1 MYGSNNRI
9 GNHPN
14 GINKK
19 IAFHLAFH
27 VVHRKIVVFGI
38 SAHPKSIYPWINDV
52 FVYLCA
58 LYRCVR
64 M

>member
-1 MYGSNNRI
+1 MYDSNNRI
-9 GNHPN
+9 ENHPN

-27 VVHRKIVVFGI
+27 VVHRKILMFGI
-38 SAHPKSIYPWINDV
+38 YAYPKIIYPWINDV

-58 LYRCVR
+58 LCRCVC